1 MKVGQISNHSSF
13 HSVFT
18 MKNLDKMPQCVVESP
33 LAHIK
38 EMPRPGTLDWQAAPM
53 DVRELCEEAIAKIRI
68 RIRNRRLYLH
78 PFFRNYDK

>member
-1 MKVGQISNHSSF
+1 
-13 HSVFT
+13 